1 MALAK
6 ATGFVIRAFDYQESS
21 RIVTLLSSRLGKI
34 SLLAKGARKIESQ
47 FGATLDLLN
56 LIEVVFY
63 EGKGLK
69 LLKEATLIEGYPG
82 LKRDY
87 DRLEAALQAARVLNL
102 LLREGQGEGR
112 AFRLFREFLQ
122 ELASAREGLRLGP
135 LRLGFKLKLIDYL
148 GFGPEL
154 EACASCGR
162 PLARDEPLWLS
173 HQAGGLVCADC
184 RAARVQAQGRAQTEI
199 GLREV
204 APPLAQAWR
213 ASLRFPLGRLSR
225 LSLPDELIKVGE
237 GLLDEFIA
245 YHLQPI

>member
-6 ATGFVIRAFDYQESS
+6 ATGFVIRSFDYQESG
-21 RIVTLLSSRLGKI
+21 RIVTLLSPRLGKI
-34 SLLAKGARKIESQ
+34 SLLAKGARKLESR

-69 LLKEATLIEGYPG
+69 LLKEAALIEGYPG

-87 DRLEAALQAARVLNL
+87 DRLEVALQAARALNL

-112 AFRLFREFLQ
+112 AFRLFQELLQ
-122 ELASAREGLRLGP
+122 ELASTEAEAGESLRLGP
-135 LRLGFKLKLIDYL
+135 LRLGFKLKLIDCL

-154 EACASCGR
+154 EACVSCGR
-162 PLARDEPLWLS
+162 PLARAEPAWLS
-173 HQAGGLVCADC
+173 PQAGGLVCANC
-184 RAARVQAQGRAQTEI
+184 LSAAGAMA
-199 GLREV
+199 REV
-204 APPLAQAWR
+204 PPPLAQAWR

-225 LSLPDELIKVGE
+225 LILPDELVKVGE
-237 GLLDEFIA
+237 ELLEEFIA